1 MLSDPEVALW
11 RQFFDFWRQSYDDMT
26 YSAHQRF
33 YNRVAETFPHQD
45 KADRDAVESALIHAS
60 VATRKPLRVWELGG
74 WDGALA
80 RDMIERFGDEILT
93 WRNIEICEAAI
104 RKSWYSDESAYAPCI
119 PSNWIWTYPGD
130 AKGYDI
136 AILSHVIE
144 HLSWDHL
151 QRCLNML
158 RTVPYIYIQTP
169 GALGQAPHPTAWM
182 GTMSTHKLEVGLKE
196 VQEHLEKIG
205 YYLLWRKCNA
215 VLYARA

>member
-33 YNRVAETFPHQD
+33 YNMVAETFPHQD

-80 RDMIERFGDEILT
+80 RDMIERFGDEIT
-93 WRNIEICEAAI
+93 EWTNVEICTTLSHSIADNPI
-104 RKSWYSDESAYAPCI
+104 YRPIDP
-119 PSNWIWTYPGD
+119 
-130 AKGYDI
+130 KGWLWDRGLAVMGFDI
-136 AILSHVIE
+136 AILSHVTE

-158 RTVPYIYIQTP
+158 RAVPYIYIQTP
-169 GALGQAPHPTAWM
+169 DALGQAPHSTAWM
-182 GTMSTHKLEVGLKE
+182 ETMSTHKLEVGLKE
-196 VQEHLEKIG
+196 VHEHLEKIG
-205 YYLLWRKCNA
+205 YHLLWRKCNA